1 MFGYVRPSVRDLPE
15 EELDR
20 FRAMYCGLCHTLSR
34 RYGQAAR
41 FILNYDFTYLA
52 ILLSDGTAGAQ
63 GPGWQTRSGWEPVG
77 PTVEMRYFA
86 MDLSGGEK
94 GGFAAVSV
102 ERDGYR

>member
-1 MFGYVRPSVRDLPE
+1 MAQGNRRSAAGGGRSEAV
-15 EELDR
+15 
-20 FRAMYCGLCHTLSR
+20 SR
-34 RYGQAAR
+34 
-41 FILNYDFTYLA
+41 
-52 ILLSDGTAGAQ
+52 Q

-102 ERDGYR
+102 ARGGYR